1 MQDTLADFYCESIF
15 NSISKLSGYLDH
27 SIDIMRILVIEDE
40 IKLQKQISQQ
50 LEADGYMIDTC
61 DNGEEGLY
69 IASEYPLDAA
79 IIDIGLP
86 GLSGLEVIAALRK
99 RGNLLP
105 ILILTA
111 RNSWQ
116 DKVKGLEMGADD
128 YLTKPFQMEELQARL
143 KALLRRATAIPGTT
157 LKFGPITLDM
167 TEQTV
172 KLSDDIVDLTTFEYR
187 LLEHLMRRQGEVISK
202 QTLTDYLYPH
212 DDNHDSN
219 VLEVMIGRLRRKLD
233 PDGRLNPIETLRGRG
248 YRFAIKAVS

>member
-1 MQDTLADFYCESIF
+1 
-15 NSISKLSGYLDH
+15 
-27 SIDIMRILVIEDE
+27 MRILLIEDE

-50 LEADGYMIDTC
+50 LEADGYMVDTC

-79 IIDIGLP
+79 IVDIGLP

-99 RGNLLP
+99 RGSLLP

-128 YLTKPFQMEELQARL
+128 YLAKPFQMEELQARL
-143 KALLRRATAIPGTT
+143 KALLRRATAIPSTT
-157 LKFGPITLDM
+157 LKSGPVTLD
-167 TEQTV
+167 TAEQIV
-172 KLSDDIVDLTTFEYR
+172 KLGNDVVDLTTFEYR
-187 LLEHLMRRQGEVISK
+187 LLEHLMRHQGEVISK

-233 PDGRLNPIETLRGRG
+233 PDGKLNPIETLRGRG
-248 YRFAIKAVS
+248 YRFAIKSSSL

>member
-1 MQDTLADFYCESIF
+1 
-15 NSISKLSGYLDH
+15 
-27 SIDIMRILVIEDE
+27 MRILVIEDE

-50 LEADGYMIDTC
+50 LEADGYMVDTC

-79 IIDIGLP
+79 IVDIGLP

-99 RGNLLP
+99 RGSLLP

-128 YLTKPFQMEELQARL
+128 YLAKPFQMEELQARL
-143 KALLRRATAIPGTT
+143 KALLRRATAIPSTT
-157 LKFGPITLDM
+157 LKSGPITLDM

-187 LLEHLMRRQGEVISK
+187 LLEHLMRHQGEVISK
-202 QTLTDYLYPH
+202 QTLTDYLYSH

-233 PDGRLNPIETLRGRG
+233 SDGKLNPIETLRGRG
-248 YRFAIKAVS
+248 YRFAVKSSSS

>member
-1 MQDTLADFYCESIF
+1 
-15 NSISKLSGYLDH
+15 
-27 SIDIMRILVIEDE
+27 MRILIIEDE
-40 IKLQKQISQQ
+40 IKLQRQIRQQ
-50 LEADGYMIDTC
+50 LEADGYMVDAC

-79 IIDIGLP
+79 IVDIGLP
-86 GLSGLEVIAALRK
+86 GMSGLEVIAALRK
-99 RGNLLP
+99 RGSLLP

-128 YLTKPFQMEELQARL
+128 YLAKPFQMEELQARL
-143 KALLRRATAIPGTT
+143 RALLRRASAIPTT
-157 LKFGPITLDM
+157 LLKVGPITLDM
-167 TEQTV
+167 AEQIV
-172 KLSDDIVDLTTFEYR
+172 KVNGHSVELTTFEYR
-187 LLEHLMRRQGEVISK
+187 LLELLLRHQGEVISK

-233 PDGRLNPIETLRGRG
+233 PDGKLNPIETLRGRG
-248 YRFAIKAVS
+248 YRFALKASS